1 MGLRS
6 GARWRAACLPAW
18 SQTRDSSM
26 KQSWTEGQ
34 AFLFFLSIYLAA
46 LDLSFG
52 MWDLVL

>member
-1 MGLRS
+1 
-6 GARWRAACLPAW
+6 
-18 SQTRDSSM
+18 M